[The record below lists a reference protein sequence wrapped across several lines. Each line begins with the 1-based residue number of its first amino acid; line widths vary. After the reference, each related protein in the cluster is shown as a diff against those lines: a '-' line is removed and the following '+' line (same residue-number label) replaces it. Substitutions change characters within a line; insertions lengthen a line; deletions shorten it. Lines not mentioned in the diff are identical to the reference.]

1 MKRMTNSRYLPACLT
16 LLVGIT
22 LPPLAEAQWVPFT
35 ARYKEMVYRNLPDG
49 SQELVAEFR
58 GSLSRASSGSEMRTK
73 VNVRNGL
80 PTGDGQARLK
90 DAATGKVHHIDHE
103 VKSVHVIRQLPLPLL
118 PHPNFVPPKSAE
130 IGRRVINGV
139 ECVGKRVLVNGEP
152 APGAHWVSG
161 NLQLIVKEDVT
172 FPNGSRR
179 VVEHYDFQ
187 YEEPD
192 SSDLTVPEDYTGEQ

>member
-1 MKRMTNSRYLPACLT
+1 MKRKTTSRYLPACLT

-35 ARYKEMVYRNLPDG
+35 ARYKEMIYRNQADG
-49 SQELVAEFR
+49 SEKLVAEFR

-73 VNVRNGL
+73 VKFNEGS
-80 PTGDGQARLK
+80 PIGEGQARLK
-90 DAATGKVHHIDHE
+90 DAVTGKVHHIDHE
-103 VKSVHVIRQLPLPLL
+103 EGSVQVIRQLPLPVL
-118 PHPNFVPPKSAE
+118 PHPHFVPPESAE

-139 ECVGKRVLVNGEP
+139 ECVGKRVLVNGQL

-161 NLQLIVKEDVT
+161 NLQLIVREDVT
-172 FPNGSRR
+172 FPDGSRR

-192 SSDLTVPEDYTGEQ
+192 PSEFAIPEDYTGE

>member
-1 MKRMTNSRYLPACLT
+1 MKRTTKSRYLPACLT

-22 LPPLAEAQWVPFT
+22 LAPLAEAQWVPFT
-35 ARYKEMVYRNLPDG
+35 ARYREMVYRNVPDG
-49 SQELVAEFR
+49 SEELVVEFR

-73 VNVRNGL
+73 VKVSEGS
-80 PTGDGQARLK
+80 PTGEGQARLK
-90 DAATGKVHHIDHE
+90 DAATGKVHHIDHQE
-103 VKSVHVIRQLPLPLL
+103 RTVHVIRQLPLPLL
-118 PHPNFVPPKSAE
+118 PYPNFVPPESAE

-139 ECVGKRVLVNGEP
+139 ECVGKRVLVNGQL

-161 NLQLIVKEDVT
+161 NLQFIVKEDVT

-192 SSDLTVPEDYTGEQ
+192 PSDFTIPEDYTGE

>member
-1 MKRMTNSRYLPACLT
+1 MKRKTTSRYLPACLT

-35 ARYKEMVYRNLPDG
+35 ARYKEMIYRNQADG
-49 SQELVAEFR
+49 SEKLVAEFR

-73 VNVRNGL
+73 VECNEGS
-80 PTGDGQARLK
+80 PIGEGQARLK

-103 VKSVHVIRQLPLPLL
+103 EGSVHVIRQLPLPVL
-118 PHPNFVPPKSAE
+118 PYPNFVPPESAE

-139 ECVGKRVLVNGEP
+139 ECVGKRVLVNGQL

-161 NLQLIVKEDVT
+161 NLQLIVREDVT
-172 FPNGSRR
+172 FPDGSRR

-192 SSDLTVPEDYTGEQ
+192 PSEFAIPEDYTGE

>member
-1 MKRMTNSRYLPACLT
+1 MKRKTKSRYLPACLA

-35 ARYKEMVYRNLPDG
+35 ARYKEMLYRNLPDG
-49 SQELVAEFR
+49 SEELVAEFR

-73 VNVRNGL
+73 VKVSEGS
-80 PTGDGQARLK
+80 PTGEGQARLK
-90 DAATGKVHHIDHE
+90 EAATGKVHHIDHDE
-103 VKSVHVIRQLPLPLL
+103 RSVHVIRQLPLPLQ
-118 PHPNFVPPKSAE
+118 PHPHFVPPESAA
-130 IGRRVINGV
+130 IGKRVINGV

-172 FPNGSRR
+172 FPNGRRR
-179 VVEHYDFQ
+179 VVEHYGFQ

-192 SSDLTVPEDYTGEQ
+192 PSDFAIPGNYTRE

>member
-1 MKRMTNSRYLPACLT
+1 MERKTTCRYLPACLT

-22 LPPLAEAQWVPFT
+22 LPPLADAQWVPFT
-35 ARYKEMVYRNLPDG
+35 ARYKEMLYRHLSDG
-49 SQELVAEFR
+49 SEELVAEFR
-58 GSLSRASSGSEMRTK
+58 GSLSRASSGTEMRTK
-73 VNVRNGL
+73 VKVSEGS
-80 PTGDGQARLK
+80 PTGERQARLK
-90 DAATGKVHHIDHE
+90 DAATGKVHHIDHQE
-103 VKSVHVIRQLPLPLL
+103 RSVHVIRQLPLPLL
-118 PHPNFVPPKSAE
+118 PHPHFVPPESAA

-139 ECVGKRVLVNGEP
+139 ECVGKRVLVNGQL
-152 APGAHWVSG
+152 APGKHWVSE

-192 SSDLTVPEDYTGEQ
+192 TSDFAIPGDYTRE